1 MSDNLDTITSNHLV
15 NIIPKIVFIV
25 PYRDREQQYL
35 FFSRQMK
42 YILEDNPEEYKIYY
56 IHQKD
61 NRCFNR
67 GALKNIGF
75 IQMKQKY
82 PNHYQD
88 ITFVFNDVD
97 TMPYTKNFL
106 SYETVPG
113 VIKHFYGFDYA
124 LGGIVSITGQ
134 DFERINGF
142 PNFWGWGFEDNLLQK
157 RALGLSPPL
166 KIDRSQ
172 FYPFLDK
179 NILQL
184 NDGINRMV
192 NRGEFDRYLEKTTE
206 GILSIS
212 GIQYTENLETGFIDV
227 TYFSTGVECDSSKTK
242 IHDLRSGPAPFKLDV
257 KQIRGKKI
265 NARFG
270 MAIM

>member
-1 MSDNLDTITSNHLV
+1 
-15 NIIPKIVFIV
+15 
-25 PYRDREQQYL
+25 
-35 FFSRQMK
+35 MK